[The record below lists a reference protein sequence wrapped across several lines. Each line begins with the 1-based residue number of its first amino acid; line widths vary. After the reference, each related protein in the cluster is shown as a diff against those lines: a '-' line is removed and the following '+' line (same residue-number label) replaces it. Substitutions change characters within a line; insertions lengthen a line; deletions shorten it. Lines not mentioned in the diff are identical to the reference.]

1 MKTKLLKKLRSEAAN
16 RIGVFKQDDGKYK
29 VIFDK
34 TIFGD
39 VSQYDPMYKGYQIL
53 ETDIEDLTEA
63 IESCDF
69 YRRCFILRE
78 VRKKRFRNE
87 DRLY

>member
-1 MKTKLLKKLRSEAAN
+1 MKTKLLKKLRNEAGN
-16 RIGVFKQDDGKYK
+16 RIGVFKQTDGKYK

-53 ETDIEDLTEA
+53 ETNLEGLTEA
-63 IESCDF
+63 IKLCDF

-78 VRKKRFRNE
+78 VRKKRYGNK
-87 DRLY
+87 DRVY